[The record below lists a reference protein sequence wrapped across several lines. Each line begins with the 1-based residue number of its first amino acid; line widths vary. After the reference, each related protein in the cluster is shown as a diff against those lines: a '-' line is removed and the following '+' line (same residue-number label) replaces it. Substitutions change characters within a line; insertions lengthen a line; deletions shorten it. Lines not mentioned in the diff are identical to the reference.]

1 MTPTLWPSAS
11 STAANAGAMCLNG
24 KTMDSYRRF
33 GLIAVLFGL
42 LTSIG
47 AATYTWRDESAASL
61 ALKRL
66 GTSGETRGAS
76 DKGGL

>member
-1 MTPTLWPSAS
+1 
-11 STAANAGAMCLNG
+11 
-24 KTMDSYRRF
+24 MDSYRRF